1 MMIAKTIQGKMV
13 DASDYQPIVKSSLYC
28 PGCGG
33 KVIFKKGVKVIA
45 HFAHVSL
52 RDCAS
57 FSEGESAEH
66 LAAKVLLKG
75 WMQNAIVEAYLP
87 QLQQRPDL
95 LWGKLAI
102 EVQCSPLSFT
112 RYTERTTQ
120 YFVHG
125 YLPWWILGGKL
136 RPHKKWTTFQK
147 ACCYYQKTRGLKLYC
162 IDVEEGQLL
171 VYYHIQWH
179 YRRRYHYERYAFHY
193 RSFSLKQVLG
203 LAPSAKKN
211 YPWHIQ
217 QFKCNLKE
225 KLFQCDPK
233 IMQLQEKIYL
243 KGGHLL
249 YLPDCCY
256 KESMYFFFFEE
267 TLLYLRFCYTKGQT
281 FQQWV
286 ATIQEVCSDW
296 PYPLVSQQEILHAIY
311 AECTELSYE

>member
-1 MMIAKTIQGKMV
+1 MVAMSVFLPFLVVCSIVVETEGADFYHPFNPGVKKTVTGRYRFETFLALTSVTPTFCQKFLIYDNKFARSCESNHEVKIMMIAKTIQGKMV

-112 RYTERTTQ
+112 RFTERTTQ

-147 ACCYYQKTRGLKLYC
+147 ACCYYQKTHGLKL
-162 IDVEEGQLL
+162 
-171 VYYHIQWH
+171 
-179 YRRRYHYERYAFHY
+179 
-193 RSFSLKQVLG
+193 
-203 LAPSAKKN
+203 
-211 YPWHIQ
+211 
-217 QFKCNLKE
+217 
-225 KLFQCDPK
+225 
-233 IMQLQEKIYL
+233 
-243 KGGHLL
+243 
-249 YLPDCCY
+249 
-256 KESMYFFFFEE
+256 
-267 TLLYLRFCYTKGQT
+267 
-281 FQQWV
+281 
-286 ATIQEVCSDW
+286 
-296 PYPLVSQQEILHAIY
+296 
-311 AECTELSYE
+311 